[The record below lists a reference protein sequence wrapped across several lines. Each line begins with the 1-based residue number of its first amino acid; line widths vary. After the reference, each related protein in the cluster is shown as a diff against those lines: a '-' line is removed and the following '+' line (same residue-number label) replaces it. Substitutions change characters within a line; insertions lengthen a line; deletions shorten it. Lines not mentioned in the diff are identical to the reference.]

1 LTFEFVRV
9 EKYLNN
15 GIDILKFSPFAFLQI
30 VLSHWLSRE
39 EGASAPSSF
48 SLPFRHLPLY
58 HPSLHASFEANFA
71 SQEALSASFEV
82 LFASFEVLS
91 TLSLFNSTINL
102 ALAPFRLPQP

>member
-1 LTFEFVRV
+1 LKFEFVRV

-15 GIDILKFSPFAFLQI
+15 GIDILKFSPFALLQI

-48 SLPFRHLPLY
+48 SSPFRHLPLY

-71 SQEALSASFEV
+71 SQEAL
-82 LFASFEVLS
+82 LASFEVLS
-91 TLSLFNSTINL
+91 TVSLFNSTINL
-102 ALAPFRLPQP
+102 ALAPIRLPRP